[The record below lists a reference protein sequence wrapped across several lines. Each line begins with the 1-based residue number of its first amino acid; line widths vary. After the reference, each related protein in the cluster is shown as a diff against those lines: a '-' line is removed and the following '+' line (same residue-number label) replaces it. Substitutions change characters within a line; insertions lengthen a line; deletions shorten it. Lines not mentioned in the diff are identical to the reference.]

1 MPCANH
7 PEVENGLEYCCRCG
21 TRLCPDCLVTLEGN
35 RFCLGCKEEQ
45 VRDLLSGSAPSGLE
59 LASLGS
65 RALALLIDGFILF
78 TPQILL
84 WGVLIGGMVLAE
96 ELLPADEATQMLVMI
111 PMYLFLF
118 VFAMISGMLPMAY
131 EGLLV
136 WKRAGQTFGKQLVGI
151 RVVTPEGQPP
161 SGSQAWLRA
170 VLRFMLMN
178 FCYGI
183 VDYLPA
189 FFDEERKTIHDLAAK
204 TRVVRVRR

>member
-118 VFAMISGMLPMAY
+118 VFAMISGMLPRVAMPMPPQAVQSATNA
-131 EGLLV
+131 LV
-136 WKRAGQTFGKQLVGI
+136 PGRRCCIAEVSLHS
-151 RVVTPEGQPP
+151 R
-161 SGSQAWLRA
+161 S
-170 VLRFMLMN
+170 
-178 FCYGI
+178 
-183 VDYLPA
+183 
-189 FFDEERKTIHDLAAK
+189 LAAL
-204 TRVVRVRR
+204 